1 MYMTIVDEGLGW
13 KERGEDRVSY
23 GISDKREKF
32 RSLREVRLEGFN
44 RKEFIFRGAIV
55 GIHDMDEGI
64 TTSPCV
70 FL

>member
-13 KERGEDRVSY
+13 KEREGDRVSS

-44 RKEFIFRGAIV
+44 GKEFMFRGAIV
-55 GIHDMDEGI
+55 GIHKEI
-64 TTSPCV
+64 
-70 FL
+70 